1 MVAPAGT
8 VSLNLSLAASAGSST
23 GGSPVDLNLFAF
35 RCRRYY
41 RPAPE
46 GPPQPPAKPWLGT
59 GSAGAYMCLL
69 TGLNANT
76 MQSGVVAVVTVTLS
90 ATTSGTS
97 IGIKD
102 ALGSSPTGSAIS
114 ISATGGTI
122 TVLSVGLTHS

>member
-1 MVAPAGT
+1 
-8 VSLNLSLAASAGSST
+8 
-23 GGSPVDLNLFAF
+23 
-35 RCRRYY
+35 
-41 RPAPE
+41 
-46 GPPQPPAKPWLGT
+46 
-59 GSAGAYMCLL
+59 MCLL